1 MLESTPEPTST
12 TATRELWKSG
22 DYSVVS
28 SRLLIAAEDLCETAD
43 VRGGRRALDVAS
55 GDGNTALAAARRD
68 VQVTAVDIV
77 PELVARAQDRARS
90 EGLDISASVG
100 NAEALDFDDNSF
112 DLVLSTFGV
121 PFAVDQRAAAS
132 ELLRVCR
139 PEGRIALAN
148 WSPLDFLSELP
159 AVQAKAAPPPPGV
172 PSPMNW
178 GTEVGLRDLFGPSPS
193 ITIYPRTFRYRF
205 ATVDRYLDV
214 FLSAYA
220 PFVRLAERIGQ
231 SAFSAFS
238 QDYAELV
245 AKWNEARDGSL
256 VLPMRYVVA
265 IVDTPA

>member
-1 MLESTPEPTST
+1 MSGPKPAPTST

-22 DYSVVS
+22 DYSFVS
-28 SRLLIAAEDLCETAD
+28 SRLMITAEDLCETAD
-43 VRGGRRALDVAS
+43 VRGGQRALDVAS

-77 PELVARAQDRARS
+77 PELVARAEHRALS
-90 EGLDISASVG
+90 EGLDITVAVG

-112 DLVLSTFGV
+112 DLVMSSFGV

-132 ELLRVCR
+132 ELMRVCR

-148 WSPLDFLSELP
+148 WSPLGFLSELP

-178 GTEVGLRDLFGPSPS
+178 GTEDGLRDLFGSSPA

-205 ATVDRYLDV
+205 ATVERYLDA
-214 FLSAYA
+214 FLPAYA

-231 SAFSAFS
+231 SAFRAFA

-256 VLPMRYVVA
+256 VLPMAYVVA
-265 IVDTPA
+265 IVDPPA